1 MEILD
6 LDKLR
11 IVSIPQAV
19 RAVAT
24 RGRYLLCRIS
34 DGTVSIPQ
42 AVRAV
47 ATSSFSP
54 AGILK
59 WSFNTASGTR
69 CCNSRVC
76 KSSIYAVPKASFGKP
91 QTVNG
96 KFSPH

>member
-24 RGRYLLCRIS
+24 VTNLLTKKQ
-34 DGTVSIPQ
+34 GKMVSIPQ

-47 ATSSFSP
+47 ATSK
-54 AGILK
+54 LHQ
-59 WSFNTASGTR
+59 
-69 CCNSRVC
+69 
-76 KSSIYAVPKASFGKP
+76 YLLD
-91 QTVNG
+91 
-96 KFSPH
+96 HY